1 MSNKK
6 EKLFDPAS
14 IGIEPQET
22 AGDLISDKDLDE
34 MQKAESHK
42 LTFGIFQTSYWIWLI
57 VSIAMLITAE
67 FKDHYNLSLSVF
79 GIIIE
84 LIDLAMYIFY
94 AAKTSSKGLMSAKFA
109 KAAGKKSYIIVYL
122 AIGIMYMSLF
132 NSMSIFFRLYI
143 GLVYISFCIVGLF
156 AIRNNKVIEKMNSEE

>member
-1 MSNKK
+1 
-6 EKLFDPAS
+6 
-14 IGIEPQET
+14 
-22 AGDLISDKDLDE
+22 
-34 MQKAESHK
+34 
-42 LTFGIFQTSYWIWLI
+42 
-57 VSIAMLITAE
+57 
-67 FKDHYNLSLSVF
+67 
-79 GIIIE
+79 
-84 LIDLAMYIFY
+84 MYIFY
-94 AAKTSSKGLMSAKFA
+94 AAKTSAKGLMSAKFA